1 MSSAPSAP
9 PAGRPGLMIAVAAAV
24 AFLATFNET
33 FLNVALAPIMADF
46 GIGVP
51 TAQWLATGHML
62 TAAVFVPVSAHLH
75 HRFPTRALFC
85 TVIGIMMV
93 GSVIGALAPSFPVL
107 LAGRLLQAIGTGLL
121 IPIGMNVT
129 VAASPRERLGL
140 YMGIMGAMTT
150 LGPSVSILVS
160 GAMLEIT
167 TWRALMWLFTALS
180 LLVLIAGAVALR
192 TLIPLGRP
200 RLDAVSVVLIAVGL
214 VGLLYGISTA
224 FSGALV
230 GAFALLVG
238 WAGGGSS
245 LLLIAALYVPM
256 IAGTA
261 LVVGPAQTFALSQLS
276 REQSPHGVTMFGTGF
291 QVAGCVGTATAT
303 GVYGAVFA
311 LRIAGGAEAV
321 DAAVT
326 GFRAVGVLVAL
337 LAALGVVMA
346 LAAARSARVAAVE
359 GDGGKVLDGPVD
371 SPFGRVTTIADPV
384 GATLQLVEPP
394 ADQVEDASDRAS

>member
-9 PAGRPGLMIAVAAAV
+9 PADRPGLMIAVAAAA

-51 TAQWLATGHML
+51 TAQWLATGYLL
-62 TAAVFVPVSAHLH
+62 TAAVFVPVSAHLYR
-75 HRFPTRALFC
+75 RFPTRALFC
-85 TVIGIMMV
+85 TVIGIMVV

-160 GAMLEIT
+160 VAMLEIT

-180 LLVLIAGAVALR
+180 LLVLIAGAMALR

-230 GAFALLVG
+230 GAIVAIVVGLAAIALFARRQRKVADPLLNLSPLADPRFTLGALMVMSTLVVVFAMNIVIPMFLQSAQG
-238 WAGGGSS
+238 QSS
-245 LLLIAALYVPM
+245 LDAALTVAPRSCCRRSWRPW
-256 IAGTA
+256 
-261 LVVGPAQTFALSQLS
+261 PAAPT
-276 REQSPHGVTMFGTGF
+276 T
-291 QVAGCVGTATAT
+291 
-303 GVYGAVFA
+303 
-311 LRIAGGAEAV
+311 
-321 DAAVT
+321 
-326 GFRAVGVLVAL
+326 
-337 LAALGVVMA
+337 
-346 LAAARSARVAAVE
+346 AAACASSLPRASCSSARSPCSW
-359 GDGGKVLDGPVD
+359 DGP
-371 SPFGRVTTIADPV
+371 
-384 GATLQLVEPP
+384 GA
-394 ADQVEDASDRAS
+394 ARRCC